1 MPRVRRWAR
10 KLGRVLLVLF
20 VVVTLASVVYN
31 LATADRVK
39 SARELYGGPF
49 VSVDGKQVAF
59 RHWGADGTPVV
70 LLGGFIVPS
79 AVWEGVGRRLAR
91 HHRVF
96 AIDLPPF
103 GYTERKGPYT
113 LESWVNLVHA
123 FDRRLGLHRPLL
135 VGHSLGAAVVV
146 ADALR
151 YPRDSRGIV
160 LLDGDAL
167 SAGGAPSWLSHLLV
181 GPWVTSI
188 YRIVTGSDWIFRRG
202 LAGAYPNHPPFTKQF
217 LEEWQRPF
225 EVKGTLDAFR
235 SMLKYGIQGF
245 HIARLRAVRDRAL
258 VLWGARDT
266 VDSVSAGRRSAAALR
281 APFRLVPGAGH
292 LSMLA
297 APTAI
302 ASAIASFAGAL
313 RPHAVRRHLTSA
325 AMSPCSV
332 STRAASVHNVC
343 SGSDNVR

>member
-1 MPRVRRWAR
+1 MPKMRRWAK
-10 KLGRVLLVLF
+10 KLGLVLLELF
-20 VVVTLASVVYN
+20 VVVTVASVAYN

-39 SARELYGGPF
+39 PASAFYGGPF
-49 VSVDGKQVAF
+49 VGVDGKQVAY
-59 RHWGADGTPVV
+59 RRWGAQGTPVV

-79 AVWEGVGRRLAR
+79 SVWERVARRLAR
-91 HHRVF
+91 RHRVF

-113 LESWVNLVHA
+113 LESWVHLVHD

-151 YPRDSRGIV
+151 YPGDSRGIV

-167 SAGGAPSWLSHLLV
+167 SAGGAPSWVSKVLV
-181 GPWVTSI
+181 GPWFTSI

-202 LAGAYPNHPPFTKQF
+202 LAGAYPNHPPFTQQF
-217 LEEWQRPF
+217 LTEWEQPF
-225 EVKGTLDAFR
+225 KVEGTLGAFR
-235 SMLKYGIQGF
+235 STLRYGIQGL
-245 HIARLRAVRDRAL
+245 HLAQVRAVNHRAL

-281 APFRLVPGAGH
+281 APFRLLPGAGH

-297 APTAI
+297 APNAI
-302 ASAIASFAGAL
+302 AHAIDSFAG
-313 RPHAVRRHLTSA
+313 H
-325 AMSPCSV
+325 
-332 STRAASVHNVC
+332 
-343 SGSDNVR
+343 